1 MVVLTTYEEFIFI
14 FISFAFTSLVLIN
27 ILNNAKDVL
36 IKNKVVNPW
45 VKIDLIQNEKKA
57 IITIE
62 DNAGGIPE
70 NILPH
75 IFDPYFTT
83 KHQSQGTGLGLYMSY
98 KIVTDNLSGSLYA
111 KNGESRAKF
120 FIALDT
126 EL

>member
-14 FISFAFTSLVLIN
+14 FISFAFTSFVLIN

-45 VKIDLIQNEKKA
+45 VKIDLIQNEKKV

-111 KNGESRAKF
+111 KNGEFGAKF
-120 FIALDT
+120 FIVLDT

>member
-1 MVVLTTYEEFIFI
+1 MVLTTYEEFIFI

-45 VKIDLIQNEKKA
+45 VKIDLIQNEKKV

-83 KHQSQGTGLGLYMSY
+83 KHQSQGTGLGFYMSY

-120 FIALDT
+120 FIVLDT

>member
-1 MVVLTTYEEFIFI
+1 M
-14 FISFAFTSLVLIN
+14 
-27 ILNNAKDVL
+27 
-36 IKNKVVNPW
+36 
-45 VKIDLIQNEKKA
+45 QNEKKEV

-83 KHQSQGTGLGLYMSY
+83 KHQSQGTGLGFYMSY

-120 FIALDT
+120 FIVLDT

>member
-1 MVVLTTYEEFIFI
+1 MVLTTYEEFIFI

-27 ILNNAKDVL
+27 MLNNAKDVL

-111 KNGESRAKF
+111 KNGEFGAKF
-120 FIALDT
+120 FIVLDT

>member
-1 MVVLTTYEEFIFI
+1 MVLTTYEEFIFI

-45 VKIDLIQNEKKA
+45 VKIDLIQNEKKV

-111 KNGESRAKF
+111 KNGEFGAKF
-120 FIALDT
+120 FIVLDT

>member
-1 MVVLTTYEEFIFI
+1 MVLTTYEEFTFI
-14 FISFAFTSLVLIN
+14 FISFASLVLIN

-111 KNGESRAKF
+111 KNGEFGAKF
-120 FIALDT
+120 FIVLDT

>member
-1 MVVLTTYEEFIFI
+1 MVLTTYEEFIFI